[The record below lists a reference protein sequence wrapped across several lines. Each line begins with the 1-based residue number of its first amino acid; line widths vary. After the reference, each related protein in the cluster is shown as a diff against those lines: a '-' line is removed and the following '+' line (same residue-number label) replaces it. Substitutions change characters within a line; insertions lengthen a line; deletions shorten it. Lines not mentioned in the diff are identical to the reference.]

1 MEHLPDYA
9 GLFAAAFLAA
19 TVLPFQSEVVLFGLL
34 VSQHYLWW
42 LLVVVASAGNILGS
56 AANWFVGRGLV
67 HFEGRRWFPVRRE
80 TLARAEGW
88 YRRYGRWSLLLSW
101 LPFIGDPLTVVAGV
115 LREPFP
121 VFIAI
126 VAVAKTARYF
136 AVVAISFG
144 WF

>member
-1 MEHLPDYA
+1 MEHVAEYA
-9 GLFAAAFLAA
+9 GLFAAAFLSA

-34 VSQHYLWW
+34 LTEHDQWW
-42 LLVVVASAGNILGS
+42 LLVLVASVGNTLGS
-56 AANWFVGRGLV
+56 AVNWLLGRFIAQL
-67 HFEGRRWFPVRRE
+67 EDRRWFPVRRE
-80 TLARAEGW
+80 TVAKAEKW

-121 VFIAI
+121 VFLAL
-126 VAVAKTARYF
+126 VALAKTARYF
-136 AVVAISFG
+136 AVAAITFG